1 MKKIRYIKQLD
12 AMDCGPSCLGMITEY
27 YGLHPSREDLRER
40 CSLGREGVSLL
51 GISKAAEEIGF
62 RTLGGRISFSTLVSE
77 ELLLPL
83 IAHWDQS
90 HFVVVYQIKK
100 DRKGQY
106 TINVADPARGLVSYN
121 QNEFCEHWISTKN
134 HGEEKGIILL
144 LEPTEKL
151 YQLAKKRDDISYRAS
166 QIGFLWSY
174 FVRYKRFFLQLI
186 LGLFIGAVLQL
197 IFPFLTQALV
207 DTGIRGRDIDFVWLI
222 LIGQSMLL
230 LSRTAVE
237 LIQTKLLLHISTRIN
252 ISLLSDFFIKL
263 MRLPMKFFD
272 VKLMGDLLQRID
284 DHKRVET
291 FLTSSSLSIIFSSF
305 TFIVFSIVLANYSLL
320 ICSIFLIGTL
330 LYTAWIT
337 LFLKRRKAL
346 DYRYFEQSSRNNGI
360 TYQLIQGMQE
370 IKLQGCE
377 QRKRWEW
384 EDTQASLFKVT
395 MDTLNLQQMQQIGCL
410 TINELKNIIIT
421 IIAAT
426 SVIQGNMSLG
436 MMLAVQYI
444 IGQLNAPVEQLIRFI
459 HSWQDV
465 RISLERM
472 NEIHSEKN
480 EILEKGIKLFHPQ
493 NNGERFSLTIE
504 GMSFRYNIH
513 SDMDILSEI
522 NLKIPEG
529 KVTAIVGASGSGKT
543 TLLKLL
549 LGFYKP
555 IKGSIKVGGTP
566 LDNLDIEWWRG
577 QCGAVMQEGYL
588 FSDTIARNIAISD
601 DEPNIEKIRSA
612 SRIANIANYIEDL
625 PLSYNTLI
633 GNDGQGISQ
642 GQRQRILIARMIYK
656 NPMFVFLDEATNALD
671 ANNERLI
678 TENLSDFYKGKTVV
692 VVAHRLSTVRNADQ
706 IIVLEDGKVAEVGT
720 HDELVVKREKYF
732 TLVKNQLE
740 LGN

>member
-27 YGLHPSREDLRER
+27 YGVYPNREDLRER

-62 RTLGGRISFSTLVSE
+62 RTLGGRISLNTLVSE

-90 HFVVVYQIKK
+90 HFVVVYKIKK

-151 YQLAKKRDDISYRAS
+151 YQLAKKRDDISYRGS

-291 FLTSSSLSIIFSSF
+291 FLTSSSLSIVFSSF

-330 LYTAWIT
+330 LYTVWIT
-337 LFLKRRKAL
+337 LFLKRRKSL

-426 SVIQGNMSLG
+426 SVIQGSMSLG

-472 NEIHSEKN
+472 NEIHS
-480 EILEKGIKLFHPQ
+480 
-493 NNGERFSLTIE
+493 
-504 GMSFRYNIH
+504 
-513 SDMDILSEI
+513 
-522 NLKIPEG
+522 
-529 KVTAIVGASGSGKT
+529 
-543 TLLKLL
+543 
-549 LGFYKP
+549 
-555 IKGSIKVGGTP
+555 
-566 LDNLDIEWWRG
+566 
-577 QCGAVMQEGYL
+577 
-588 FSDTIARNIAISD
+588 
-601 DEPNIEKIRSA
+601 
-612 SRIANIANYIEDL
+612 
-625 PLSYNTLI
+625 
-633 GNDGQGISQ
+633 
-642 GQRQRILIARMIYK
+642 
-656 NPMFVFLDEATNALD
+656 
-671 ANNERLI
+671 
-678 TENLSDFYKGKTVV
+678 
-692 VVAHRLSTVRNADQ
+692 
-706 IIVLEDGKVAEVGT
+706 
-720 HDELVVKREKYF
+720 
-732 TLVKNQLE
+732 
-740 LGN
+740 